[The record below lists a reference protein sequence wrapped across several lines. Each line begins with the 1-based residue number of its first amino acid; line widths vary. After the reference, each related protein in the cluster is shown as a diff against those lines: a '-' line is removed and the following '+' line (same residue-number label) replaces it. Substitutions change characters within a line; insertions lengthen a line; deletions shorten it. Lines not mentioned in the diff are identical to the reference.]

1 MLSPVW
7 GGGTELIA
15 KLWIACPFSEKPTPW
30 NMYGN
35 QVKTLSFQRAE
46 PEKKEKEVT
55 LSIYVFNSSIGFLL
69 S

>member
-1 MLSPVW
+1 
-7 GGGTELIA
+7 
-15 KLWIACPFSEKPTPW
+15 
-30 NMYGN
+30 MYGN